1 MVHFHVIFKYRELL
15 WKGGTKMEV
24 VVNDNNVDHALRILK
39 KKMQREG
46 VYKDMKLHRC
56 FEKPSEKKAR
66 KKVESLRRSRKLNR
80 RRLSVEGY

>member
-1 MVHFHVIFKYRELL
+1 LFDERGIKKV
-15 WKGGTKMEV
+15 MEV

-46 VYKDMKLHRC
+46 TYRDMKMHRH

-66 KKVESLRRSRKLNR
+66 KRVESARRFRKMMR
-80 RRLSVEGY
+80 KRLEKDGY

>member
-1 MVHFHVIFKYRELL
+1 
-15 WKGGTKMEV
+15 MEV

-46 VYKDMKLHRC
+46 VYKDMKIHKH

-66 KKVESLRRSRKLNR
+66 KRVESLRRSRKLNR
-80 RRLSVEGY
+80 RRSEKDGY

>member
-1 MVHFHVIFKYRELL
+1 MLSFVLENGVENRV
-15 WKGGTKMEV
+15 EV

-46 VYKDMKLHRC
+46 VYKDMKIHKH

-66 KKVESLRRSRKLNR
+66 KRVESLRRSRKLNR
-80 RRLSVEGY
+80 RRSEKDGY